1 MNRPIRVLV
10 AKPGLDGHD
19 RGAKVIARA
28 LRDAGMEVIYTGL
41 RQTPEQIVATAIQE
55 DVDVVAMSILS
66 GAHNYLFPKVVNL
79 LKEEGV
85 TDVLIMGG
93 GVIPEDDIPGL
104 KEKGIEEIFTPGTS
118 TKDVVE
124 YIRTHIKR
132 DKRACARAITMVE
145 NGDKE
150 IFDMIKKLYKYTGR
164 AYIVGITGPPGS
176 GKSTI
181 TDKLTKELR
190 KRKKKVGIIA
200 IDPTS
205 PFTGGAILG
214 DRIRM
219 NDLALDKEVFIR
231 SMGTRGSLGGLSKAT
246 QGAVKIL
253 DIFGTDYIFIETVG
267 VGQSEIDIVKLA
279 DTVLMVTAPNMGDD
293 IQAIKAGIVEI
304 ADIFAINKSDLDGA
318 DKTELEIQM
327 MLDLNDKKDYRP
339 FVLKV
344 SGVRNEGMDI
354 LLDKIIEHRKYL
366 ESTNKLKD
374 IRVRNAKLEILK
386 LVEDELMSSV
396 MKTIKNNSIL
406 EELAEK
412 VVLRNLDPYTGRDK
426 IIELLK

>member
-1 MNRPIRVLV
+1 MVHKLDLEDKLIR
-10 AKPGLDGHD
+10 G
-19 RGAKVIARA
+19 
-28 LRDAGMEVIYTGL
+28 
-41 RQTPEQIVATAIQE
+41 
-55 DVDVVAMSILS
+55 
-66 GAHNYLFPKVVNL
+66 
-79 LKEEGV
+79 
-85 TDVLIMGG
+85 
-93 GVIPEDDIPGL
+93 
-104 KEKGIEEIFTPGTS
+104 
-118 TKDVVE
+118 
-124 YIRTHIKR
+124 

-176 GKSTI
+176 GKSTV
-181 TDKLTKELR
+181 THKLTKELR

-279 DTVLMVTAPNMGDD
+279 DTVLMVTTPNMGDD

-339 FVLKV
+339 SVLKV

-374 IRVRNAKLEILK
+374 IRIRNAKLEILK

-396 MKTIKNNSIL
+396 MKKIKNNSIL

>member
-1 MNRPIRVLV
+1 
-10 AKPGLDGHD
+10 
-19 RGAKVIARA
+19 
-28 LRDAGMEVIYTGL
+28 
-41 RQTPEQIVATAIQE
+41 
-55 DVDVVAMSILS
+55 
-66 GAHNYLFPKVVNL
+66 
-79 LKEEGV
+79 
-85 TDVLIMGG
+85 MG
-93 GVIPEDDIPGL
+93 
-104 KEKGIEEIFTPGTS
+104 
-118 TKDVVE
+118 
-124 YIRTHIKR
+124 